1 MTLRR
6 NQEVRYT
13 GDEVGTAAARI
24 IAWHIVEWQTGFY
37 LPRITLCEITTE
49 KVKWQVGT
57 DTRSTVD
64 CPQVYGL
71 YTTACVPT
79 TGRKFLDTKI
89 A

>member
-24 IAWHIVEWQTGFY
+24 IAWHIVEWQAGFY

>member
-6 NQEVRYT
+6 NQEMQYT
-13 GDEVGTAAARI
+13 GDEVGTAAAS

-37 LPRITLCEITTE
+37 LPRITLCEIMTE
-49 KVKWQVGT
+49 KVEWWVGT

-79 TGRKFLDTKI
+79 TDRKFLDTKI

>member
-6 NQEVRYT
+6 NQEVRRT
-13 GDEVGTAAARI
+13 GDEVGTAAAS

-49 KVKWQVGT
+49 KVKWRAGT
-57 DTRSTVD
+57 DTRSTVA

-79 TGRKFLDTKI
+79 TGRKFLDTNI